1 MNSWL
6 DKYKPHQLDD
16 FKCYEEEVKRIKKW
30 MEDFKKDP
38 HMSKKVLLLIG
49 NTGIGKTRMCEVLLD
64 EYGYRKIEYN
74 SSEIRSQRKISDVL
88 EKSLIYKNV
97 FEMMDEENKP
107 VGFLIDEIEG
117 LIGTGDKGGFNEFLD
132 LLKCNMKYED
142 YIENLNHKK
151 KKSKKKNTEQKFIK
165 IVSPLLCTSFDSN
178 EKKLNELKKYSE
190 VIYLQKPLK
199 SSIFL
204 LIDDLCKKENIEI
217 DEESKDFLVEYM
229 NGDIRKMIMTMEEYV
244 NIEKNKGKKV
254 KIEIERLKEII
265 KYLTEKDEDDH
276 ILNETARILYQEDL
290 SYTTC
295 DRIFS
300 KECLLMPLTVY
311 QNTLSSV
318 KNSKLDLTSKLENYS
333 KSLESFSIHD
343 TVQTDMFQFIEW
355 DELYDSACFYSM
367 KLPNYYL
374 TQLKAS
380 KAKLENTNL
389 LNKIS
394 QMLVNRKLVLN
405 TKKSIHKLNLETD
418 NILYIIH
425 ILSYFLGDL
434 KNNMVFDTTQ
444 MLEEQNKAIL
454 STVNGDGEE
463 DEEGEKREKKK
474 VSSIEENLDYKL
486 IEFMN
491 LYHIDMEDLENIMKI
506 EKLNKGLQTKKKK
519 FTMKMKKEIESNL
532 FS

>member
-1 MNSWL
+1 MI
-6 DKYKPHQLDD
+6 Q
-16 FKCYEEEVKRIKKW
+16 
-30 MEDFKKDP
+30 
-38 HMSKKVLLLIG
+38 
-49 NTGIGKTRMCEVLLD
+49 
-64 EYGYRKIEYN
+64 
-74 SSEIRSQRKISDVL
+74 IRA
-88 EKSLIYKNV
+88 
-97 FEMMDEENKP
+97 
-107 VGFLIDEIEG
+107 G
-117 LIGTGDKGGFNEFLD
+117 LAASIAL
-132 LLKCNMKYED
+132 YSIQ
-142 YIENLNHKK
+142 YIEHTPERCFKVIKANL
-151 KKSKKKNTEQKFIK
+151 
-165 IVSPLLCTSFDSN
+165 
-178 EKKLNELKKYSE
+178 
-190 VIYLQKPLK
+190 
-199 SSIFL
+199 
-204 LIDDLCKKENIEI
+204 
-217 DEESKDFLVEYM
+217 FLVEYI
-229 NGDIRKMIMTMEEYV
+229 NGDIRKMIITMEEYV
-244 NIEKNKGKKV
+244 NIEKNKGKMV
-254 KIEIERLKEII
+254 KIEILRLKEII

-318 KNSKLDLTSKLENYS
+318 KNSKCDLTSKLENYS
-333 KSLESFSIHD
+333 RALESFSIHD

-374 TQLKAS
+374 SHLKS
-380 KAKLENTNL
+380 PKTKLENTNL

-434 KNNMVFDTTQ
+434 KSNMVFDTTQ
-444 MLEEQNKAIL
+444 ILEEQNKTIL
-454 STVNGDGEE
+454 STVN
-463 DEEGEKREKKK
+463 DEEEEEEEKRKKK
-474 VSSIEENLDYKL
+474 NVSQIEENLDYKL

-532 FS
+532 LS

>member
-1 MNSWL
+1 MN
-6 DKYKPHQLDD
+6 
-16 FKCYEEEVKRIKKW
+16 
-30 MEDFKKDP
+30 
-38 HMSKKVLLLIG
+38 
-49 NTGIGKTRMCEVLLD
+49 
-64 EYGYRKIEYN
+64 
-74 SSEIRSQRKISDVL
+74 
-88 EKSLIYKNV
+88 
-97 FEMMDEENKP
+97 
-107 VGFLIDEIEG
+107 
-117 LIGTGDKGGFNEFLD
+117 
-132 LLKCNMKYED
+132 
-142 YIENLNHKK
+142 
-151 KKSKKKNTEQKFIK
+151 
-165 IVSPLLCTSFDSN
+165 
-178 EKKLNELKKYSE
+178 
-190 VIYLQKPLK
+190 
-199 SSIFL
+199 
-204 LIDDLCKKENIEI
+204 DLCKKEGIEI
-217 DEESKDFLVEYM
+217 DDESKEFLVEYM
-229 NGDIRKMIMTMEEYV
+229 NGDIRKMIITMEEYV

-254 KIEIERLKEII
+254 CIEIDRLREII

-276 ILNETARILYQEDL
+276 ILNETARILYQDDL

-374 TQLKAS
+374 TQLDAPKT
-380 KAKLENTNL
+380 KLENTNL

-405 TKKSIHKLNLETD
+405 TKKSIHKLNMETD

-434 KNNMVFDTTQ
+434 KNNMVFDSEVSTTSSVVIECEN
-444 MLEEQNKAIL
+444 EEEYMK
-454 STVNGDGEE
+454 D
-463 DEEGEKREKKK
+463 DKKK
-474 VSSIEENLDYKL
+474 EIEDNLDYKL

-491 LYHIDMEDLENIMKI
+491 MYHIDMEDLENIMKI

>member
-6 DKYKPHQLDD
+6 DKYRPQQLDN
-16 FKCYEEEVKRIKKW
+16 FVCYEEEIKRIKSW
-30 MEDFKKDP
+30 IEDFKKDP
-38 HMSKKVLLLIG
+38 HKSKKVLLLIG
-49 NTGIGKTRMCEVLLD
+49 NTGIGKTRMCEVLLE

-88 EKSLIYKNV
+88 EKSLLYRNV

-132 LLKCNMKYED
+132 LLKCNTKYED

-151 KKSKKKNTEQKFIK
+151 KKSKKKNTDQKFIK

-190 VIYLQKPLK
+190 VIYLQKPMK
-199 SSIFL
+199 SSIYL
-204 LIDDLCKKENIEI
+204 LIDDLCKKEGIEI
-217 DEESKDFLVEYM
+217 DEESKEFLVEYM
-229 NGDIRKMIMTMEEYV
+229 NGDIRKMIITMEEYV
-244 NIEKNKGKKV
+244 NIEKNKGKRV
-254 KIEIERLKEII
+254 KIEIERLREII

-276 ILNETARILYQEDL
+276 ILNETARVLYQDDL

-367 KLPNYYL
+367 KLPNHYL
-374 TQLKAS
+374 TQLKAPKS
-380 KAKLENTNL
+380 KLENTNL

-405 TKKSIHKLNLETD
+405 TKKSIHKLNMETD

-434 KNNMVFDTTQ
+434 KNNMVFDS
-444 MLEEQNKAIL
+444 EV
-454 STVNGDGEE
+454 STSTSVMI
-463 DEEGEKREKKK
+463 EGENEEENIKEEKKK
-474 VSSIEENLDYKL
+474 MDIEDNLDYKL

-491 LYHIDMEDLENIMKI
+491 MYHIDMEDLENIMKI

>member
-6 DKYKPHQLDD
+6 DKYKPEKLDD
-16 FKCYEEEVKRIKKW
+16 FICYEEEIKKIKKW

-38 HMSKKVLLLIG
+38 HTSKKVLLLIG
-49 NTGIGKTRMCEVLLD
+49 NTGIGKTRISEVLLE

-88 EKSLIYKNV
+88 EKSLIYRNV

-132 LLKCNMKYED
+132 ILKCNMKYED
-142 YIENLNHKK
+142 YIETLNHKK

-199 SSIFL
+199 SSIL
-204 LIDDLCKKENIEI
+204 LLMDDLCKKEGIEM
-217 DEESKDFLVEYM
+217 DMESKDFLVDYM

-244 NIEKNKGKKV
+244 NIEKNKSKKMM
-254 KIEIERLKEII
+254 IEIGRLKEII

-276 ILNETARILYQEDL
+276 ILNETARILYQDDL
-290 SYTTC
+290 SYSTC

-318 KNSKLDLTSKLENYS
+318 KNSKLDLTSKLEYYS

-374 TQLKAS
+374 SHLNSPKT
-380 KAKLENTNL
+380 KLENTNL

-434 KNNMVFDTTQ
+434 KNNMVFDG
-444 MLEEQNKAIL
+444 LEENQKSLL
-454 STVNGDGEE
+454 STVVRDDLEE
-463 DEEGEKREKKK
+463 EEVEEKKK
-474 VSSIEENLDYKL
+474 KEVKKMEIDQNLDYKL

-532 FS
+532 SV